1 MQIVAAIV
9 LAAVVFIAANHYVT
23 RFGLLWWV
31 AHTLVFALVLAFVWL
46 LASMLFAPS
55 GPPAS
60 DVGPERRQPTRAV
73 TFPRP
78 ERAPRIVWARASRL
92 RHSPGL
98 VAGHG

>member
-9 LAAVVFIAANHYVT
+9 LAAVVFIGANHYVT

-46 LASMLFAPS
+46 VASMLFAPS

-60 DVGPERRQPTRAV
+60 DVGPPANQSAASQ
-73 TFPRP
+73 P
-78 ERAPRIVWARASRL
+78 ER
-92 RHSPGL
+92 
-98 VAGHG
+98 

>member
-9 LAAVVFIAANHYVT
+9 LAALVFVAANHYVT

-46 LASMLFAPS
+46 LASMLFAP

-60 DVGPERRQPTRAV
+60 NVGPPANQSAAQQER
-73 TFPRP
+73 
-78 ERAPRIVWARASRL
+78 
-92 RHSPGL
+92 
-98 VAGHG
+98 